1 MKKIVM
7 LAPTPPPMGGMA
19 TWTLRVLA
27 GKLKNNWESV
37 LVEERII
44 GKRDMFGN
52 QTKREL
58 RMEIKRCFRIWG
70 DLKKALKDPEALV
83 VHSSIPAGTG
93 SIIREYVCGCIAK
106 SRKRKFIVH
115 FHCTIPNTVRGKL
128 NRFVLKQICIAL

>member
-58 RMEIKRCFRIWG
+58 RMEIKRCFRI
-70 DLKKALKDPEALV
+70 
-83 VHSSIPAGTG
+83 
-93 SIIREYVCGCIAK
+93 
-106 SRKRKFIVH
+106 
-115 FHCTIPNTVRGKL
+115 
-128 NRFVLKQICIAL
+128 